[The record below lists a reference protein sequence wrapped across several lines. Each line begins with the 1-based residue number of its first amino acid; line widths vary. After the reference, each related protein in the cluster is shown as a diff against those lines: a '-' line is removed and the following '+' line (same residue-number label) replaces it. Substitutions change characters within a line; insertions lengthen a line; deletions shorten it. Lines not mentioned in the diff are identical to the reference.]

1 MKKFV
6 QVLEQET
13 LEEMI
18 SAYMENK
25 RPGYSIDEII
35 FEVEYSPVETV
46 PKLYCRVLFIKDDA
60 PEEEL
65 ASFFQYSRKSPEVKV
80 PDNIYEELMNSKQ
93 LEENANIVKRISEEI
108 TKKYSEGSDSYGKT
122 L

>member
-1 MKKFV
+1 MEKFV

-18 SAYMENK
+18 SAYLENK

-35 FEVEYSPVETV
+35 FESEHDPVEHV
-46 PKLYCRVLFIKDDA
+46 PKLFCRVLFIKDDA

-65 ASFFQYSRKSPEVKV
+65 ASFVQYSRKSPEVTV